1 MMEGEQANTHGSE
14 LSEGTVEFLWGGL
27 KGGIAFAILGTLGSI
42 RRGKVPLPIIAH
54 TVFNINST
62 ATILSLCVPNW
73 ILRSGVFTDSS
84 VCFG

>member
-1 MMEGEQANTHGSE
+1 MEGEANTHGSE

-42 RRGKVPLPIIAH
+42 RRGKIPLPIIAH

-62 ATILSLCVPNW
+62 GNNTFIECPN
-73 ILRSGVFTDSS
+73 
-84 VCFG
+84 